1 MSPFLITAT
10 ELLFLLLKIQFD
22 PLTSLVQAVV
32 AEDVHAVDQIETIAL
47 VVVEE
52 AAVAMNPRDH
62 FLGLK
67 RF

>member
-22 PLTSLVQAVV
+22 LLTSLVQAVV
-32 AEDVHAVDQIETIAL
+32 AEDVHAVDKIESIAL

-62 FLGLK
+62 LLGLK